1 MNRGSYSGGPV
12 GRAYVGT
19 LCHAHDSCGI
29 AFDDAKSPA
38 AMTASIMSHEMGHN
52 FGMHHDDDR
61 CQCPLGDCV
70 MAAAIGYASYRT
82 SDKFTPSSIP
92 LCSALTDEILISQ
105 STFFLL

>member
-1 MNRGSYSGGPV
+1 MFPCLQNQREFFNSFDRGVDGRYFGGPV

-29 AFDDAKSPA
+29 AVDDPKSPA

-52 FGMHHDDDR
+52 FGMHHDDDSR

-70 MAAAIGYASYRT
+70 MAAAIGYTIRRLQ
-82 SDKFTPSSIP
+82 SIVQ
-92 LCSALTDEILISQ
+92 CIN
-105 STFFLL
+105 

>member
-70 MAAAIGYASYRT
+70 MAAAIGYAYRT